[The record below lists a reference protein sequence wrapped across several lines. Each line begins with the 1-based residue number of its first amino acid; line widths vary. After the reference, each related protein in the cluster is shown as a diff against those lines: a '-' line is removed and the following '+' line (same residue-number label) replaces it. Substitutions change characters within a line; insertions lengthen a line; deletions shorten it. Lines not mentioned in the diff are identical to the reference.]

1 MKKEIFTPML
11 NGERVEFNKEDVEV
25 ISGNPL
31 EDTRELW
38 FRWIVKIKDKQYN
51 VVQIPCSL
59 PNCNCNKK
67 IIEI

>member
-1 MKKEIFTPML
+1 M
-11 NGERVEFNKEDVEV
+11 EFNKEDVEV

-38 FRWIVKIKDKQYN
+38 FRWVVKIKDKQYN

-59 PNCNCNKK
+59 PDCNCNKK